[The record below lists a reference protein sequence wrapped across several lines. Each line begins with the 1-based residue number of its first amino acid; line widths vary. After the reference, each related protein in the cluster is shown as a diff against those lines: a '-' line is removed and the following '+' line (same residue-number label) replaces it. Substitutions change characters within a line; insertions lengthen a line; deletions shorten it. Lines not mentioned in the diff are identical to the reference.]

1 MKPLE
6 WLADTREELKGFPRQ
21 VQKEIGLALMAA
33 QLGDKAPSAKPLK
46 GYRGGGVLEVVEN
59 HDGDTYR
66 AVYTLKF
73 QGVVFVLHVFKKKSK
88 RGIAT
93 PKKELDLIRRRLKTV
108 NDHYK
113 SAY

>member
-1 MKPLE
+1 
-6 WLADTREELKGFPRQ
+6 
-21 VQKEIGLALMAA
+21 MAA

-46 GYRGGGVLEVVEN
+46 GYRGGGVLEVVES
-59 HDGDTYR
+59 HASDTYR

-93 PKKELDLIRRRLKTV
+93 PKKELDLIRRRLKTA